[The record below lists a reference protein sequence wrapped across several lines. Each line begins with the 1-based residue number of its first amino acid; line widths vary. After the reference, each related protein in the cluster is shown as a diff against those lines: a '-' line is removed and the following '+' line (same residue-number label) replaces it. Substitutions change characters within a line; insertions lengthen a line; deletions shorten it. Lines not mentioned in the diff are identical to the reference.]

1 MSPKLRG
8 AALLAVAA
16 VVVTG
21 CSATTGG
28 QAQPASSTASNSAP
42 DDTAGDPRAP
52 KVAQPLDPSAYL
64 GKPCSLV
71 PPSALAPLHYQAA
84 GEATPAG
91 SGLDAAGPGCAWMIG
106 AEGLSVQIIIG
117 TGNRDQGIGGL
128 AGIYRAKDSGQLRFV
143 APAPS
148 VDGYPA
154 VFGDTTDRRAKG
166 DCNLWV
172 GLADDL
178 AFAAAAQ
185 GYQGEQDSC
194 QVAETVAGAVVG
206 TLKGA

>member
-1 MSPKLRG
+1 MTAKPRG
-8 AALLAVAA
+8 AAVLAAAA

-21 CSATTGG
+21 CSAPAGG
-28 QAQPASSTASNSAP
+28 TAEPAPGPASSSA
-42 DDTAGDPRAP
+42 AGDPRAP
-52 KVAQPLDPSAYL
+52 KVAQPLDPAAYL

-71 PPSALAPLHYQAA
+71 PQSALTPLHYSGP
-84 GEATPAG
+84 GEATLAG
-91 SGLDAAGPGCAWMIG
+91 SEFAGAGPGCAWTIG
-106 AEGLSVQIIIG
+106 AEGLSVQIVIG

-128 AGIYRAKDSGQLRFV
+128 AGIYRAQDSGQLGFV
-143 APAPS
+143 DPAPS

-154 VFGDTTDRRAKG
+154 VFSDLTDRRARG
-166 DCNLWV
+166 NCNLWV

-178 AFAAAAQ
+178 AFAVAAQ